1 MNVYTYGSLMFP
13 EVMEALTERI
23 FKFEDL
29 RLYGFKRFKLK
40 EKKYPG
46 VIENENAFLSGRVWF
61 DLDRQSLEI
70 LDAFEDKIY
79 QRRTV
84 SIETGEKGSIDTYL
98 YVVTPDYVNLLE
110 KSDWDFDFFRENY
123 LDQYVE
129 MCKGF
134 RNKLVSG

>member
-29 RLYGFKRFKLK
+29 RLQGFERFKLK

-46 VIENENAFLSGRVWF
+46 VIENGNAFLSGRVWF
-61 DLDRQSLEI
+61 DLDSASLDI

-79 QRRTV
+79 TERSLDFRPNPKAIRRSV
-84 SIETGEKGSIDTYL
+84 YCGPKAHQIKIYPYL
-98 YVVTPDYVNLLE
+98 I
-110 KSDWDFDFFRENY
+110 
-123 LDQYVE
+123 
-129 MCKGF
+129 
-134 RNKLVSG
+134 